1 MSIIFL
7 ADDFPPELGG
17 IQTYSCE
24 LARALAELGE
34 EVAVLARRQ
43 DGGETFDAPLP
54 FPVIR
59 VPTKGNYAVGAMN
72 LSIGAQ
78 QALQQLQSPPRCMVA
93 TKWAPEGPAAI
104 LAHGQLRCP
113 IVLIGHGG
121 EFSHTGGSPIK
132 WLVQRTVLRRTTL
145 CLANSSFTADLFAQA
160 RVPRERIRIIYG
172 GVRPERYEVAA
183 DRVQA
188 VREDLGVGGAPLLF
202 AASRLVERKGHEVVL
217 RALPAV
223 LEAQSETVWLIAGEG
238 PLAEPLQAL
247 AAEVGVAD
255 AVRFLGRV
263 DDDRLAELHAAAD
276 LFVMPSRPVRGM
288 LAEGLGL
295 AYLEA
300 AAAGTPS
307 VATTFGGIPD
317 AVVDGETG
325 LLVPPD
331 DSDALAQAIVS
342 LLGDPE
348 RRRAMGEAA
357 RERVLSEFT
366 WRHVAERFLSAIST
380 LPGGGAAR

>member
-1 MSIIFL
+1 MSIILL

-24 LARALAELGE
+24 LARALAEMGE
-34 EVAVLARRQ
+34 EVAVVAGRQ
-43 DGGETFDAPLP
+43 DGGEAFDGSLP

-59 VPTKGNYAVGAMN
+59 VPTKGSYPVAAMN
-72 LSIGAQ
+72 LSTGAQ
-78 QALQQLQSPPRCMVA
+78 QALQQLETPPRCVVA

-104 LAHGQLRCP
+104 LAYGQLRCP

-121 EFSHTGGSPIK
+121 EFSHTGGSLMK
-132 WLVQRTVLRRTTL
+132 WLVQRLVLRRAAL
-145 CLANSSFTADLFAQA
+145 CLANSGYTAGLFAAA

-172 GVRPERYEVAA
+172 GVRPEAYDLPEAR
-183 DRVQA
+183 
-188 VREDLGVGGAPLLF
+188 VREVREELGLGDAPLLLT
-202 AASRLVERKGHEVVL
+202 ASRLVERKGHEVVM

-223 LEAQSETVWLIAGEG
+223 LEAQPETVWLIAGEG
-238 PLAEPLQAL
+238 PLAESLQAL
-247 AAEVGVAD
+247 AAETGVAG

-263 DDDRLAELHAAAD
+263 DGERLAELHAAAD

-317 AVVDGETG
+317 AVLDGETG

-331 DSDALAQAIVS
+331 DADALSQAITG
-342 LLGDPE
+342 LLGAPA
-348 RRRAMGEAA
+348 RLRALGEAA
-357 RERVLSEFT
+357 RERVLGEFT
-366 WRHVAERFLSAIST
+366 WRRVAERFLRAIST
-380 LPGGGAAR
+380 LPGGGAA